1 MSASCVI
8 CSGPTAIEF
17 PAVRDHLFGLSGD
30 WTVVRCKDSACRHGQ
45 LDPLP
50 TDQDLTRFY
59 ASYITHEEPDI
70 DGESRKDP
78 ITRFLK
84 SRPAHKA
91 RKHIFLDQIKP
102 DNVLEIGS
110 GNGVNLLTLK
120 RIGWTVEGQELDPV
134 AAEGSRSRGVPVRT
148 GFLHEV
154 EKDLG
159 IYRAIIMV
167 HVIEHLRS
175 PVNELIL
182 ARKHLKKNGQII
194 VITPNFK
201 SLPLKIFGRFWAPLH
216 VPFHL
221 QHFTRASLNRVM
233 NDAGLRVE
241 QNFTTSTH
249 SASNIRASLAF
260 AASENPWLRILSR
273 VPLVFKTLEAG
284 LFALLGLAQALSHE
298 AGDECVM
305 ICSLPQ
311 DRS

>member
-1 MSASCVI
+1 MSAPCVI
-8 CSGPTAIEF
+8 CGGPTAIKF
-17 PAVRDHLFGLSGD
+17 PAVRDHLFGLAGA
-30 WTVVRCKDSACRHGQ
+30 WTVVRCKDSSCRHGQ

-50 TDQDLTRFY
+50 TDEELTRFY

-70 DGESRKDP
+70 EGDTRKDP
-78 ITRFLK
+78 ITRYLK

-91 RKHIFLDQIKP
+91 RKHIFLDQVKP

-154 EKDLG
+154 EQDLG
-159 IYRAIIMV
+159 NYRAIIMV

-175 PVNELIL
+175 PVSELIL
-182 ARKHLKKNGQII
+182 AGKHLKESGQIV

-221 QHFTRASLNRVM
+221 QHFTRSSLNRVM
-233 NDAGLRVE
+233 KDAGLKVE
-241 QNFTTSTH
+241 RNFTTSTH
-249 SASNIRASLAF
+249 SASNIRASLVF
-260 AASENPWLRILSR
+260 AASETSWLKALSR
-273 VPLVFKTLEAG
+273 VPLAFKIIEAG
-284 LFALLGLAQALSHE
+284 MFALLGLAQVLSQE

-305 ICSLPQ
+305 ICSRPK